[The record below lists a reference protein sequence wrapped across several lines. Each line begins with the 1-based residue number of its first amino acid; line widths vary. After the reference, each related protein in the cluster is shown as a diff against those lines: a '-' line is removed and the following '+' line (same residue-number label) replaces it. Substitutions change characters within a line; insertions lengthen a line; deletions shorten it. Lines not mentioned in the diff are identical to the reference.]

1 MKQDPNHSR
10 RTRVFAAGAGDL
22 FDGFFSR
29 NGGSGRK
36 WNFQKEDLVDGRAR
50 RVFELMGRACDAG
63 VYPYQLALEGRSG
76 PWVEAEGRE
85 FLMLSSYDYLGLIGD
100 ARIDEAAIEAIRKY
114 GTGTGGVRM
123 LTGTIDLHHEMER
136 DIAAWKGTAE
146 AITFSSGYLA
156 NLAVI
161 ASLLTAQDRV
171 ILDALSHRSLV
182 DACRLAGVP
191 LQRFR
196 HNDMDSLRHEIASG
210 AAANRTLIIAD
221 GVFSMDGDICNLPGL
236 VEIKR
241 EAGCY
246 LMIDESHASGVLG
259 AQGRGTD
266 EHFGIRTDEVD
277 IWSGSL
283 AKAIPSNGG
292 FVAVSRELA
301 IFLQHSAA
309 PFIFSAA
316 LAPPAVA
323 AVRTALAILKDEPER
338 VERIK
343 RNADFLRDGLRAL
356 GFDTGY
362 SETAIIPVILHDEA
376 AAALMAGRLRE
387 MGICVTPIL
396 FPAVPMGSARL
407 RLCVTAAHTIEDL
420 ELALDAF
427 RQVRG

>member
-1 MKQDPNHSR
+1 MKQNRNSSR
-10 RTRVFAAGAGDL
+10 AARVFASGAGDL

-210 AAANRTLIIAD
+210 PAANRTLIIAD

-236 VEIKR
+236 VKIKR
-241 EAGCY
+241 DAGCY

-259 AQGRGTD
+259 AHGRGTD
-266 EHFGIRTDEVD
+266 EHFGIGADEVD

-292 FVAVSRELA
+292 FVAVSKELA

-323 AVRTALAILKDEPER
+323 AVQTALAILKSEPER

-407 RLCVTAAHTIEDL
+407 RLCVTAAHSIEDL
-420 ELALDAF
+420 ELALDGF

>member
-1 MKQDPNHSR
+1 MTQHRNNSN
-10 RTRVFAAGAGDL
+10 RTRIFSTGAGDL
-22 FDGFFSR
+22 FNGFFE
-29 NGGSGRK
+29 SGRK
-36 WNFQKEDLVDGRAR
+36 WHFQKEDLIDGRAR
-50 RVFELMGRACDAG
+50 RVFEMMGQACEFS
-63 VYPYQLALEGRSG
+63 VYPYQLPLEARSG
-76 PWVEAEGRE
+76 PWVKAEGRE

-100 ARIDEAAIEAIRKY
+100 LRVDEAAIEAIRKY

-136 DIAAWKGTAE
+136 DVAAFKGKAE

-161 ASLLTAQDRV
+161 ASLLTPQDRV

-196 HNDMDSLRHEIASG
+196 HNDMDSLRNELSSG
-210 AAANRTLIIAD
+210 APANRTLIVAD
-221 GVFSMDGDICNLPGL
+221 GVFSMDGDICRLPDL
-236 VEIKR
+236 VELKR
-241 EAGCY
+241 EFDCF

-259 AQGRGTD
+259 LNGRGTD
-266 EHFGIRTDEVD
+266 EHFGIPTDEVD

-292 FVAVSRELA
+292 FVAVSQELA

-316 LAPPAVA
+316 LAPPSVA
-323 AVRTALAILKDEPER
+323 AVRASLAILKSEPER
-338 VERIK
+338 VARIQ
-343 RNADFLRDGLRAL
+343 RNSEFLRDGLRAL
-356 GFDTGY
+356 GYNTGH
-362 SETAIIPVILHDEA
+362 SETAIIPVILNDEA
-376 AAALMAGRLRE
+376 TAALMAGRLRE
-387 MGICVTPIL
+387 LGIFVTPIL

-407 RLCVTAAHTIEDL
+407 RLCVTAAHSLEDL
-420 ELALDAF
+420 EFAIDGF
-427 RQVRG
+427 RQIRP